1 MICILFNSGSYKI
14 IDAKQIDIGKA
25 PNGRQTIRL
34 VVKNVIENNG
44 FSDIMLTHHQ
54 DGSISYLL
62 SDTFGIEQT
71 KPIITY
77 IFRDMMVDWWE
88 R

>member
-1 MICILFNSGSYKI
+1 MIYVLFSSGSYKI

-34 VVKNVIENNG
+34 VVKKVIENNG
-44 FSDIMLTHHQ
+44 FSDIVLTQHQ

-62 SDTFGIEQT
+62 SDTFSIEQT
-71 KPIITY
+71 KEIITY
-77 IFRDMMVDWWE
+77 IFKDMMINWWE